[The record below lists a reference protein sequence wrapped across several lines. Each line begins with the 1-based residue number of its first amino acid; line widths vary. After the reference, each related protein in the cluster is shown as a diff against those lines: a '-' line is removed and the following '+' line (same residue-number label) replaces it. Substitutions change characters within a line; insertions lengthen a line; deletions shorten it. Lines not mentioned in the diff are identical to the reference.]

1 MDFPLGWP
9 VVPAANVRRHR
20 LLAGATALVGVG
32 DQVRPDQ
39 AIAER
44 PGSGGERVPVLAGL
58 AGRVTQVVPGRAL
71 TIEGVATVIQGVFGL
86 GLPTAGPLHFL
97 PRGESL
103 AVVPIPRGA
112 IIVFPGRLPLT
123 LLQRAAAGGACGI
136 VAASVAARELEAF
149 VRADLSA
156 VLDGLA
162 PEVTQ
167 LPVTLLFT
175 EGVGSFA
182 MDPKIFQLLTQR
194 AGDIALLQGFTDA
207 RQNIRPE
214 VLLPLPLGS
223 GTAATPGDDSII
235 VGARARVIAGEWR
248 GGRGEIIY
256 LFARNQLTEAG
267 LLVKAAR
274 IRLEDGSSPSVPLA
288 FLERTG

>member
-9 VVPAANVRRHR
+9 VIPAASVRRQR
-20 LLAGATALVGVG
+20 PLAGATALVSVG
-32 DQVRPDQ
+32 EQVRPDQ
-39 AIAER
+39 AVAHL

-58 AGRVTQVVPGRAL
+58 AGRVTEVVAGRAL
-71 TIEGVATVIQGVFGL
+71 TLEGAATVIQGLCGL
-86 GLPTAGPLHFL
+86 GLPTVGPLHFL

-103 AVVPIPRGA
+103 AVVPIPPGA

-123 LLQRAAAGGACGI
+123 LLQRAAAGGAAGI
-136 VAASVAARELEAF
+136 IAASVAARELEAF

-162 PEVTQ
+162 PEVAR
-167 LPVTLLFT
+167 LPITLLFT

-182 MDPKIFQLLTQR
+182 MDPIMFQLLTQR
-194 AGDIALLQGFTDA
+194 AGDVALLHGFTNP

-223 GTAATPGDDSII
+223 ATVATPLDDALV
-235 VGARARVIAGEWR
+235 VGARTRVIAGQWR
-248 GGRGEIIY
+248 GGRGEVIHR
-256 LFARNQLTEAG
+256 FARSQPATPG

-274 IRLEDGSSPSVPLA
+274 VRLEDGSSPIVPLA